1 MFSAR
6 GLDIAEIRTVINF
19 DMARDIDTHVHR
31 IGRTG
36 RAGHKG
42 TAYTLVTE
50 KDIEMVGHL
59 VKNLESVSQ
68 EVPKPLLDLAMKCA
82 WFRGQRAGH
91 GGPGSATQTRG
102 RMGLGY
108 TPKVRSGGPG
118 DSGARQFDP
127 LKEQKSS
134 RPGEAEGSR
143 GATNQ
148 TVDGMVKNA
157 QR

>member
-1 MFSAR
+1 
-6 GLDIAEIRTVINF
+6 
-19 DMARDIDTHVHR
+19 MARDIDTHVHR

-68 EVPKPLLDLAMKCA
+68 EVPKPLMDLAMKSS
-82 WFRGQRAGH
+82 WFRGQRAGN
-91 GGPGSATQTRG
+91 GGPSTGTQTRG

-108 TPKVRSGGPG
+108 TPKVRQVGG
-118 DSGARQFDP
+118 GATGAQFDP
-127 LKEQKSS
+127 LKEQKSC
-134 RPGEAEGSR
+134 R
-143 GATNQ
+143 GGGNQ
-148 TVDGMVKNA
+148 TVDGMIRNA
-157 QR
+157 QRYKFLINFLIKKIATETRKM